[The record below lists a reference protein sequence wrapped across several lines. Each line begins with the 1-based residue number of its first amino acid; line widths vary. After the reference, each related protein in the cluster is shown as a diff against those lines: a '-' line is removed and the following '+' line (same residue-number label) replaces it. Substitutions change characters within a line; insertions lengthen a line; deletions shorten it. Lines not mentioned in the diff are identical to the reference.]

1 MATLVEDII
10 PSPDWLPSAQLD
22 DDFKN
27 DLDARRG
34 AISMDILEAEVKIRT
49 LKAEVEDIWRGDED
63 LEYELASVFMHRGS
77 SLFSLVP
84 PLDLLA
90 DFAFAFFYR

>member
-10 PSPDWLPSAQLD
+10 PSSDWLPSAQLD

-27 DLDARRG
+27 DLDTRRG
-34 AISMDILEAEVKIRT
+34 AISMEILEAEMTIKN

-63 LEYELASVFMHRGS
+63 LEYELASVFMHRGLFLS
-77 SLFSLVP
+77 SLSSSSSRSSS
-84 PLDLLA
+84 D
-90 DFAFAFFYR
+90 